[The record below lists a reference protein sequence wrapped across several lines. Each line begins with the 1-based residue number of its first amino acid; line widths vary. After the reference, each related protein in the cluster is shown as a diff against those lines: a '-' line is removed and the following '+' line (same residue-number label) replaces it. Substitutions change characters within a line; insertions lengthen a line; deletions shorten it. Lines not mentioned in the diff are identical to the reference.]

1 MTHHQ
6 KLDWQAE
13 RANFPACEKF
23 VYYMGAANC
32 PFSKPV
38 YEAQRQILDLMHFE
52 AHTSWE
58 GLTKQMQELRA
69 RLARLFGGQA
79 LDWGF
84 GANSSHNM
92 NLLAAGLK
100 ARLGSLEVLSFDDEF
115 PSSTIAW
122 RHHGHQLR
130 VLSHDQTGALS
141 LDLIEAG
148 LTQQTKVLVISH
160 VQYSTGFRA
169 DLEALGKLLAERQIL
184 FVVNATQSLGVHP
197 LNVERAHIDALVCSS
212 HKWLGAG
219 YGASLLYTS
228 EKMRENLRWPMAG
241 TTSFQDPSFKGDLV
255 NPRPG
260 TAFIELGAMP
270 FMQLLG
276 VDASTR
282 ELERLGVDNIQARVL
297 ELSEQLQ
304 RALKNAGVMLE
315 FDRDQWPNDNR
326 SQLIFAKVQKP
337 DQVEAE
343 LRAKNILVNNRRGL
357 IRIAVHFANNL
368 ADQEAL
374 IAALKAA
381 TK

>member
-32 PFSKPV
+32 PLSIPV
-38 YEAQRQILDLMHFE
+38 YEAQHQILDLMHFE

-58 GLTKQMQELRA
+58 GVTQKAQELRG
-69 RLARLFGGQA
+69 RLARLFGGNA

-100 ARLGSLEVLSFDDEF
+100 NKQGSLEVLSFDDEF

-122 RHHGHQLR
+122 RHHQHQLR
-130 VLSHDQTGALS
+130 TLAHDAHGAIS
-141 LDLIEAG
+141 PDLIEAG
-148 LTQQTKVLVISH
+148 LTKKTKVVVLSH

-169 DLEALGKLLAERQIL
+169 DLEAIGKLLSERQIL

-197 LNVERAHIDALVCSS
+197 LNVDHSHIDALVCSS

-228 EKMRENLRWPMAG
+228 ERMRANLRWPMAG
-241 TTSFQDPSFKGDLV
+241 TTSFHDPAFKGDLL

-270 FMQLLG
+270 FMQLMG
-276 VDASTR
+276 IEASTR
-282 ELERLGVDNIQARVL
+282 EIERLGPTNIQTRVL
-297 ELSEQLQ
+297 ELSEHLQ
-304 RALKNAGVMLE
+304 RALKNDNVALA
-315 FDRDQWPNDNR
+315 FDRDEWPASNR
-326 SQLIFAKVQKP
+326 SQLIFAKFNDP
-337 DQVEAE
+337 DQIEAK

-357 IRIAVHFANNL
+357 IRIALHFANNQN
-368 ADQEAL
+368 DQEAIL
-374 IAALKAA
+374 NSLRSN
-381 TK
+381 